1 MRCLG
6 ASLRETPGTSNSGK
20 FQNALMKPSFR
31 KDLPILICKVNRD
44 WPDLSRA
51 FAAMPQEHL
60 GRQSAGVDLPEH
72 VQARYGWVIISCLE
86 LVGNEKDLRSL
97 CIHCTSHEETIQVLF
112 RLTRHRARKCAQN
125 VFMLEVQLRVSPSKH
140 PGSLRGIQD
149 ILARSAQNK
158 ALRTIGQRITCSM
171 EVLKYQSNAG
181 CQHVSA
187 RRCRHQSL
195 QTGFLLACSIARH
208 SSHSSQNHWVTFGN
222 FASLNKFR

>member
-1 MRCLG
+1 
-6 ASLRETPGTSNSGK
+6 
-20 FQNALMKPSFR
+20 MKPSFR

-125 VFMLEVQLRVSPSKH
+125 VFMLEVQLRVSSSKH
-140 PGSLRGIQD
+140 PGNLRGIKD
-149 ILARSAQNK
+149 ILARSAQDE
-158 ALRTIGQRITCSM
+158 ALGTIGQRITCRM
-171 EVLKYQSNAG
+171 EVLQDQSNAG

-208 SSHSSQNHWVTFGN
+208 SSHSTQNHWVTFGN